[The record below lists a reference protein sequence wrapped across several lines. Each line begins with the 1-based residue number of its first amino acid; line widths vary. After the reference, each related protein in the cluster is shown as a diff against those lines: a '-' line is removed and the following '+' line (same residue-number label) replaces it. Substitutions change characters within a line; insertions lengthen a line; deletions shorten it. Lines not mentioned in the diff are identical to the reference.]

1 MLHISVTK
9 NCFFRSNYDPSD
21 FASLILSNLGWSASR
36 FLTFSLDF
44 SVTKASQHKKP
55 LLIKSSS
62 AKDKDKS
69 LSATPTV

>member
-44 SVTKASQHKKP
+44 SVTKASQHKKT